1 MFFCIFEQTSPL
13 SKYFQARG
21 MDVITAPRLGEGTEE
36 GLRECAIGTLKEL
49 SVQLRSL
56 WCGLMKSCKRRKSVS
71 WQCRLPFL
79 REGSEREKR
88 MPGEVAEDEHQLI
101 LTSRSKLTVSLWT
114 QWQTVKLCS
123 GFVCLDPRN
132 FAHVK
137 ENGLP
142 SSALEEISKCLL
154 RFDDRAT
161 VDTLCSELCS
171 LACQWD
177 RLKMSPLEGYTGR
190 TASEMQQGS
199 EEDSPMEE
207 QDVELESKTCLS
219 CHPLSVQSTNGCLP
233 CDWTG
238 LQGAINTVHHT
249 DSLSEKFL
257 NREIHKK
264 KQPDSGALWPRRNL
278 RHSCSCAL
286 RKKCACV

>member
-1 MFFCIFEQTSPL
+1 M
-13 SKYFQARG
+13 
-21 MDVITAPRLGEGTEE
+21 
-36 GLRECAIGTLKEL
+36 
-49 SVQLRSL
+49 
-56 WCGLMKSCKRRKSVS
+56 
-71 WQCRLPFL
+71 
-79 REGSEREKR
+79 
-88 MPGEVAEDEHQLI
+88 
-101 LTSRSKLTVSLWT
+101 
-114 QWQTVKLCS
+114 
-123 GFVCLDPRN
+123 
-132 FAHVK
+132 K

-161 VDTLCSELCS
+161 VDTICSELCS

-264 KQPDSGALWPRRNL
+264 KATRLRSTLTQKKLEAFMLMCTEKEMCMCLDSDTVINKVAET
-278 RHSCSCAL
+278 
-286 RKKCACV
+286 VY